1 MTETLQRI
9 EHCARRHPFLAKAL
23 FERLEFQ
30 ARKKG
35 DVKVALN
42 SLVRRFFIEERL
54 GLAIHLID
62 QLHSGLQQAEAHNLP
77 YQAGRLMLCIGRVCY
92 TQGIYKESIRS
103 WTRCIDLCKI
113 THDTEVHIEA
123 RIGLGQIYD
132 ALGDWETGARFHLDA
147 GKLLEKF
154 DRPYLK
160 SKQAINLGVNSLNM
174 GQTAIAKELFEEAK
188 FQAERGKIKEYIAE
202 ALWHLGTIAQYEGNF
217 ALAFE
222 QIQDA
227 IKLARACGYEWL
239 MGMAANSIGALYT
252 QQKQYP
258 EAIAVFLDALAH
270 AEHIQSRHQ
279 KAHCCDA
286 LSHLYELT
294 NEPLKA
300 LQYARRHHQFNTEI
314 AELTIVDK
322 FRELREYDLSRKPP
336 VELLLDLSS
345 DSQLEEK
352 NSNEALAH
360 IAQSAQ
366 AILQVDSVCLWLKE
380 NGGTRLKCEV
390 QASNITLPFSRGSCI
405 DQNNHLKYFQVI
417 HSLQTPNAAHDIR
430 LHPAAQELNQ
440 IYYDCKLT
448 SILEVSVRM
457 HGEQVGVISFANFN
471 QARSWS
477 REDVLFGS
485 HIANL
490 VQQVLGHDEFKQ
502 AQNKLENRVNER
514 TKELQQQTEL
524 LRTAHNNIFIL
535 SELGREITSQ
545 LNRESI
551 MSTLYHHVIRL
562 MPAEAFS
569 IGIYKPEYD
578 TIDFPCNIVHGNK
591 QLPYQRDMHD
601 PDLLSV
607 WCVKQGKE
615 IYINDIREDYIH
627 YIGLEGL
634 DKLTSN
640 EAYREH
646 EERFH
651 PLSFIYAPLIIKG
664 RILGLISVQSSG
676 VHAFERMHVD
686 MLTTLAAYTAV
697 AFDNADTYQ
706 QLSSAQQLLMSKEK
720 LAALGALVAGIAH
733 EINTPLGN
741 CLLTSTTLKE
751 QTNRFLHQLEAGTLK
766 RSGLNHFTTA
776 LSEAND
782 MLTRNLLTAS
792 ELVSSFKQVS
802 VDQTSQQRREF
813 NLQKTSQEI
822 IRTMQGRINKQ
833 GHTLEMEIP
842 DEIVIDS
849 YPGPYGQVITNL
861 INNALIHGF
870 EGMENGLMK
879 LKAEQLG
886 TESIRIQF
894 SDNGKGISPEHL
906 RRIFDPFF
914 TTKLGQGGSGLG
926 MNIVHNIVNDLL
938 AGTIDV
944 ESEVGQGT
952 RITLVLPTHP
962 ESERRV

>member
-1 MTETLQRI
+1 MNEALQRI
-9 EHCARRHPFLAKAL
+9 EHCARRHPYLAKQL
-23 FERLEFQ
+23 FERLEQ
-30 ARKKG
+30 EAHAGK
-35 DVKVALN
+35 DVKNALN
-42 SLVRRFFIEERL
+42 ALIRRFFIEERL
-54 GLAIHLID
+54 GSASNLSDTLLA
-62 QLHSGLQQAEAHNLP
+62 GLQQAEAHNLP
-77 YQAGRLMLCIGRVCY
+77 YQAGKLMLCLGRVRY
-92 TQGIYKESIRS
+92 TEGIYKESIRY

-113 THDTEVHIEA
+113 THDTEVQIEA

-132 ALGDWETGARFHLDA
+132 ALGDWETGARFHYDA

-174 GQTAIAKELFEEAK
+174 GQIELAHDLFTQARQ
-188 FQAERGKIKEYIAE
+188 QAERGGIKEYIAE
-202 ALWHLGTIAQYEGNF
+202 AHWHLGTIAQRQGQTEE
-217 ALAFE
+217 ALIEIETATR
-222 QIQDA
+222 
-227 IKLARACGYEWL
+227 LAKSCGYEWL
-239 MGMAANSIGALYT
+239 LGMAANSLGAIHSEQGNLET
-252 QQKQYP
+252 
-258 EAIAVFLDALAH
+258 AIEVFLDALEH
-270 AEHIQSRHQ
+270 AERIGSRHQ
-279 KAHCCDA
+279 RAHCCDA
-286 LSHLYELT
+286 LSHLYERQG
-294 NEPLKA
+294 EPLKA
-300 LQYARRHHQFNTEI
+300 LDYARRHHQINAEI
-314 AELTIVDK
+314 AELTVVDK

-352 NSNEALAH
+352 NVSEALHH
-360 IAQSAQ
+360 IAHEAQ
-366 AILQVDSVCLWLKE
+366 AILQVDCVSIWLREEDPSKLHCAVA
-380 NGGTRLKCEV
+380 NAGIV
-390 QASNITLPFSRGSCI
+390 LPFKEGECI
-405 DQNNHLKYFQVI
+405 QQSQYLKYFQVVQA
-417 HSLQTPNAAHDIR
+417 LQTPNAAHDVR

-440 IYYDCKLT
+440 LYLGCNLA

-457 HGEQVGVISFANFN
+457 HGTQIGLISFANFN
-471 QARSWS
+471 SARSWS

-490 VQQVLGHDEFKQ
+490 IQQVLSHDEYKQ

-551 MSTLYHHVIRL
+551 MSTLYHHVVRL

-569 IGIYKPEYD
+569 IGIYKPEHD
-578 TIDFPCNIVHGNK
+578 TIDFPCNIVNGK
-591 QLPYQRDMHD
+591 SQKPYQRDMHD

-607 WCVKQGKE
+607 WCIKHRRE

-627 YIGLEGL
+627 YIGFEGL
-634 DKLTSN
+634 DKLTSR
-640 EAYREH
+640 EAYH
-646 EERFH
+646 EGDARFE

-664 RILGLISVQSSG
+664 RILGLISVQSAK

-741 CLLTSTTLKE
+741 CLLTSTALKE
-751 QTNRFLHQLEAGTLK
+751 QSNRFLKQLEDGTLK
-766 RSGLNHFTTA
+766 RSGLNQFTTA
-776 LSEAND
+776 LSDAND

-833 GHTLEMEIP
+833 GHTLEIEIP

-849 YPGPYGQVITNL
+849 YPGPYGQVITNF

-870 EGMENGLMK
+870 EGIENGLMK
-879 LKAEQLG
+879 LRAEQIG
-886 TESIRIQF
+886 ADYIRIEF
-894 SDNGKGISPEHL
+894 SDNGRGIKPEHL

-938 AGTIDV
+938 AGTIEV
-944 ESEVGQGT
+944 ESEVDHGT

-962 ESERRV
+962 A